1 LPTSDDAVLLDT
13 SVALAWVD
21 RDHQFHSAVDARL
34 AGHRLGLAGH
44 AAFETYSVLTRQQPP
59 KRLAAAAADRLIAT
73 EFPATRPLLLEPV
86 SGLLAQFAAAGVA
99 GGAVYDGLIG
109 TAAREAGL
117 LLVSCDVRA
126 TAIYRALGVE
136 FELVGAGPFR

>member
-1 LPTSDDAVLLDT
+1 MLDT

-21 RDHQFHSAVDARL
+21 RDHQFHPAVDARL

-44 AAFETYSVLTRQQPP
+44 AAFETYSVLTRRQPP
-59 KRLAAAAADRLIAT
+59 KRLAASTAQRLIAA
-73 EFPATRPLLLEPV
+73 EFPATMAQQSESV

-99 GGAVYDGLIG
+99 GGAVYDGLTGI
-109 TAAREAGL
+109 TAKEAGL

-126 TAIYRALGVE
+126 ASTYRALGVE
-136 FELVGAGPFR
+136 FELIQNRS